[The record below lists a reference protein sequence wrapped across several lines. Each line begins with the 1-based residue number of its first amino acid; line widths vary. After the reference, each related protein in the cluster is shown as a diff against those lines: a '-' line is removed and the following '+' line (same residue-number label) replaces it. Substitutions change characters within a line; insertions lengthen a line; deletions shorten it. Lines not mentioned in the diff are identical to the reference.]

1 VLTLGYGP
9 GIGVAHRWLDVLED
23 LGPFTARFV
32 GGQQWLGPQPLLLAP
47 SAPAFQKVSNYT

>member
-9 GIGVAHRWLDVLED
+9 GIGVAHRWLNVLED

-32 GGQQWLGPQPLLLAP
+32 GGQQWLGPEHGRLSPC
-47 SAPAFQKVSNYT
+47 Y